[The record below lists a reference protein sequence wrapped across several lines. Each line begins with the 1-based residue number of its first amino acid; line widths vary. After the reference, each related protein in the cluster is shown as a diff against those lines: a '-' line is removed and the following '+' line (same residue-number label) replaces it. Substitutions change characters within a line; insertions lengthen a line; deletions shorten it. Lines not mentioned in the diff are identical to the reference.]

1 MKFPF
6 TTEQF
11 IHVFN
16 LYNSSVWPMQIIFY
30 LLAAVVIYFTLKP
43 NSNSGIIAGT
53 ILGFFWIWMG
63 VVYHVM
69 FFSAINKAAIVF
81 GIFFIIQGIM
91 IFYATLQKKIIPVF
105 KLDLKTFL
113 GIAVI
118 VYGIIVYPILS
129 SILGHGYPNGPTFG
143 VPCPTTIFTFGVL
156 LLIRNFSKH
165 LLVIPALWAFIA
177 LNAALSFGIYEDFG
191 LIAACVLTIGVTVV
205 GKRDE
210 SIGILVK
217 SS

>member
-11 IHVFN
+11 INVFN

-30 LLAAVVIYFTLKP
+30 LLAAVVIYFTFKP
-43 NSNSGIIAGT
+43 NSYSGIIAGT

-81 GIFFIIQGIM
+81 GIFFVIQGIM
-91 IFYATLQKKIIPVF
+91 IFQAALRKKMMPVF
-105 KLDLKTFL
+105 KPELKTFF

-129 SILGHGYPNGPTFG
+129 SVLGHGYPNGPTFG
-143 VPCPTTIFTFGVL
+143 VPCPTTIFTFGIL
-156 LLIRNFSKH
+156 LLAVNSPKY
-165 LLVIPALWAFIA
+165 LLIIPALWAFIA

-191 LIAACVLTIGVTVV
+191 LIASCILTIGITFVRNTDKSV
-205 GKRDE
+205 
-210 SIGILVK
+210 IGPVK
-217 SS
+217 A